1 MGSQSRSSLRDTGP
15 GVAHYTL
22 PEIGQIKNA
31 LNETPTEAGQAV
43 SAKILLQ
50 VLAATNPFFATAVSA
65 LALLVIIQKILHY
78 AEIAERDG
86 TEAAVFTIMKDI
98 AEGTIRQY
106 LTDSAMES
114 LIDSENITPQSR
126 EILELIIGMV
136 VDQGIDSV
144 EEAFL
149 NE

>member
-15 GVAHYTL
+15 GVAHYTQ
-22 PEIGQIKNA
+22 PEIVQIKIA
-31 LNETPTEAGQAV
+31 FDEAPAEAGQAV

-65 LALLVIIQKILHY
+65 LALLVLIQKIVHY
-78 AEIAERDG
+78 AEIAEREG
-86 TEAAVFTIMKDI
+86 TEAAVFAIMKDI
-98 AEGTIRQY
+98 AEGTVRQY
-106 LTDSAMES
+106 LTDSAMDS
-114 LIDSENITPQSR
+114 LIDPENITPQSR